1 MDASTLAALAV
12 AMDESRAA
20 VVRDLLLDRER
31 VAMANEDARS
41 FLAQRHYTA
50 SQQVPDHI
58 FPRMTWEA
66 AYTRRHNDLL
76 LARDA
81 MRAVLRA
88 VRQGHDQLAEGMLAA
103 ELGPSS
109 EEEEDSETSDEEA
122 LVCVLCER
130 RRRRIIQMAPRGR
143 WAGLVPGA
151 RLVCSACHTQAE
163 APIE

>member
-12 AMDESRAA
+12 AMDESRA
-20 VVRDLLLDRER
+20 VVHELLLDRER

-41 FLAQRHYTA
+41 FLAQRYYMA
-50 SQQVPDHI
+50 SQQAPDGI

-66 AYTRRHNDLL
+66 AYARRHNDLL

-81 MRAVLRA
+81 MRAVQRA
-88 VRQGHDQLAEGMLAA
+88 MRQGHDQLAEDLMAA
-103 ELGPSS
+103 ELGSSS
-109 EEEEDSETSDEEA
+109 EEERDSETSDEEA

-130 RRRRIIQMAPRGR
+130 HRHRMIQMVPRGR
-143 WAGLVPGA
+143 WAGLRPDA

>member
-1 MDASTLAALAV
+1 
-12 AMDESRAA
+12 MDESRAM
-20 VVRDLLLDRER
+20 VHELLLDRER

-109 EEEEDSETSDEEA
+109 EEEEEEDSETSDEDD

-130 RRRRIIQMAPRGR
+130 RRRRMIQMAPRGR
-143 WAGLVPGA
+143 WAGWEPPR
-151 RLVCSACHTQAE
+151 RLVCSDCHTE
-163 APIE
+163 TICPIE

>member
-20 VVRDLLLDRER
+20 VVRELLLDRER

-58 FPRMTWEA
+58 FPKMMWEA
-66 AYTRRHNDLL
+66 AYTRRHNDQL

-81 MRAVLRA
+81 RRARPSASRA
-88 VRQGHDQLAEGMLAA
+88 RQTRARGGPLSVYRGPLA
-103 ELGPSS
+103 
-109 EEEEDSETSDEEA
+109 
-122 LVCVLCER
+122 VC
-130 RRRRIIQMAPRGR
+130 P
-143 WAGLVPGA
+143 P
-151 RLVCSACHTQAE
+151 ACLPA
-163 APIE
+163 